1 MATRRYE
8 TTLVARHLRFEGH
21 IVPPEYEGFTKMAAK
36 LKDHPTEE
44 NIVLLITI
52 GSLRIAV
59 RTPKRIRRPSPFLA
73 RPPGR

>member
-1 MATRRYE
+1 
-8 TTLVARHLRFEGH
+8 
-21 IVPPEYEGFTKMAAK
+21 MAAK